1 MYLDFFGFKDR
12 PFSIT
17 PDIQYLY
24 MSKQHEQALDTILYG
39 IKNRLGFSM
48 LTGEVGTG
56 KTLLTRALL
65 ERLDDSVETS
75 LLVNPLLSVP
85 ELLKAINKDFGINI
99 RYNSPQKQIDALN
112 TFLLK
117 NASDGKNAVV
127 VIDEAQNVSME
138 ALETIRMLTNLE
150 TNTTKLVQVLLVGQ
164 PELLKKLRSH
174 ELRQLEQRITTRYHL
189 RALSQLEMIR
199 YINHRIF
206 VAGGGGKVFIDPKAY
221 KLIYRETK
229 GYPRLINVV
238 CDKALMAAF
247 VQESHVIN
255 RNEVKAAIMDWR
267 GREERS
273 SPWGFF
279 KRLVF
284 SS

>member
-1 MYLDFFGFKDR
+1 MYLDFFGFKER

-17 PDIQYLY
+17 PDVQYLY

-48 LTGEVGTG
+48 LSGEVGTG
-56 KTLLTRALL
+56 KTLLTRALMG
-65 ERLDDSVETS
+65 RLDDNVETS

-85 ELLKAINKDFGINI
+85 ELLRAINKDFGINI

-112 TFLLK
+112 EFLIGIAK
-117 NASDGKNAVV
+117 DGKNAVV
-127 VIDEAQNVSME
+127 VIDEAQNLSME

-150 TNTTKLVQVLLVGQ
+150 TDTTKLLQILLVGQ

-174 ELRQLEQRITTRYHL
+174 ELRQLEQRITARYHL

-199 YINHRIF
+199 YINHRVF
-206 VAGGGGKVFIDPKAY
+206 VAGGGGKVFIDPKSY
-221 KLIYRETK
+221 KLIYKETK
-229 GYPRLINVV
+229 GFPRLINVV

-255 RNEVKAAIMDWR
+255 RNEVRAAIMDWR
-267 GREERS
+267 GREDQS
-273 SPWGFF
+273 SPWDYF
-279 KRLVF
+279 KRLIF